1 MELRKIEDIKNRFK
15 DSTLYLVYP
24 KVYSG
29 KIIDNKVLKI
39 RSVNDYY
46 WGVIAEYARGWFTIY
61 RKNISHEEINP
72 GTEINTQ
79 VRIFTD
85 EEEAANALKDAVR
98 VLSYDAIKS
107 VDGILKRISEQ
118 KSKLKIKEDKYKALK
133 KEYFEMSLSKFSK

>member
-15 DSTLYLVYP
+15 DSTLYSVYP

-29 KIIDNKVLKI
+29 KIINNKVLKI
-39 RSVNDYY
+39 RNVEDYY
-46 WGVIAEYARGWFTIY
+46 LGVIVAYSNGYSIIY
-61 RKNISHEEINP
+61 RKESRHEEINP
-72 GTEINTQ
+72 DTEINTQ
-79 VRIFTD
+79 ARIFTD
-85 EEEAANALKDAVR
+85 KEEAANALKDAVR

-118 KSKLKIKEDKYKALK
+118 KSKLKRIEDKYKALK

>member
-15 DSTLYLVYP
+15 DSTLYSVYP

-39 RSVNDYY
+39 RNVEDYY
-46 WGVIAEYARGWFTIY
+46 WGVIVVYSHGYSTIY
-61 RKNISHEEINP
+61 RKESRNEEINP
-72 GTEINTQ
+72 DTEINTQ
-79 VRIFTD
+79 ARIFTD
-85 EEEAANALKDAVR
+85 KEEAENALKDAVR

>member
-1 MELRKIEDIKNRFK
+1 MELRKIKDIKNRFK
-15 DSTLYLVYP
+15 DSTLYSVYP

-39 RSVNDYY
+39 LSVNDYY
-46 WGVIAEYARGWFTIY
+46 WGVIVEYARGFSTIY
-61 RKNISHEEINP
+61 RKERTEEEINSD
-72 GTEINTQ
+72 TEINTQ

-107 VDGILKRISEQ
+107 VDKVLKTISEQ
-118 KSKLKIKEDKYKALK
+118 KSKLKRKEDKYKALK

>member
-1 MELRKIEDIKNRFK
+1 MELIKIEDIINRK
-15 DSTLYLVYP
+15 KTSDLYIVCP

-46 WGVIAEYARGWFTIY
+46 WGVIVEYSRGYSTIY
-61 RKNISHEEINP
+61 RKESRHEEINP
-72 GTEINTQ
+72 DTEINTQ
-79 VRIFTD
+79 ARVFTD
-85 EEEAANALKDAVR
+85 EEEAANALKDSVR

-107 VDGILKRISEQ
+107 VDKVLKRISEQ